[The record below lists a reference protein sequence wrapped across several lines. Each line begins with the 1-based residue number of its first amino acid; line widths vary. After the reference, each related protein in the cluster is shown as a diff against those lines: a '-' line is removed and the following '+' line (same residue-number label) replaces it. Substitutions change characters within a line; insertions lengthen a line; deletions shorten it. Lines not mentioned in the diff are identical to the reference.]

1 LEAILLP
8 FFNAQYRAFLGKIM
22 TSILHN
28 VGALNAQN
36 GLTDSRSDMNT
47 AMNRLSTGLRI
58 NSAAD
63 DAAGSAIASKM
74 EAQTRSLAVAIRN
87 TNDAISLTQTAE
99 GALGEVEN
107 ILQRM
112 RELTVQAGNST
123 LNSSDRA
130 QIQAEVDELSA
141 EIDSIASKTNFNNV
155 KLLDGTNATV
165 SFQTGINSDGTV
177 SVALENANSSAL
189 GLSGSIGGITRLTS
203 ERLENGDLSDTA
215 ADDIKINGQSW
226 SADDA
231 GAAYTS
237 SSTAAAGLKLLINN
251 NTSVHGAF
259 ATAFNSVT
267 SAAKGGEF
275 TMSEGFTINSNEI
288 DVVNSMEELVV
299 EINQNASG
307 VQAVLNGDNTI
318 TLHNDDGSD
327 IAIEDTQGAADVG
340 FTAGTYTGMISIANV
355 DGSALTIEVANDENG
370 YVGGSGV
377 DADLERLGFNETR
390 GGVIT
395 GNTVTDADLQN
406 TDGVKING
414 VLIEATSVSSAA
426 AKAAAINAST
436 DQHGVVATARTELA
450 LDLAIDAT
458 NMGDN
463 DEVKING
470 VTVDLSSADDVAAII
485 TAINGTAAL
494 AGSLTASTNSQGF
507 LLLSNETGATIRF
520 EEDGDVTSFV
530 TAGTDLSGATVT
542 ETDDTLTARGTIT
555 LTSESGGFIK
565 LEDGTDTAGDGLAVL
580 GLQGSGVA
588 EEVTGTGVNVATAA
602 NATAALTAVDA
613 AIEKVGTFR
622 ASFGAYE
629 NRFDSA
635 ISNLTTYKSNLEAAQ
650 GRITDAD
657 FAAETSNLTK
667 AQILQQA
674 ATSML
679 AQANA
684 SKQGLLALLQG

>member
-1 LEAILLP
+1 
-8 FFNAQYRAFLGKIM
+8 M

-299 EINQNASG
+299 EINQTASG

-390 GGVIT
+390 AGVIT
-395 GNTVTDADLQN
+395 GNTVTDADLEV

-463 DEVKING
+463 NEVKING

-520 EEDGDVTSFV
+520 EEDEDVTSFV
-530 TAGTDLSGATVT
+530 TAGTDLSGATVA
-542 ETDDTLTARGTIT
+542 EASDVLTARGTIT

>member
-1 LEAILLP
+1 
-8 FFNAQYRAFLGKIM
+8 M

-307 VQAVLNGDNTI
+307 VQAVLNGDNTM

-390 GGVIT
+390 AGVIT
-395 GNTVTDADLQN
+395 GNTVTDADLEV

-463 DEVKING
+463 NEVKING

-520 EEDGDVTSFV
+520 EEDEDVTSFV
-530 TAGTDLSGATVT
+530 TAGTDLSGATVA
-542 ETDDTLTARGTIT
+542 EASDVLTARGTIT

>member
-1 LEAILLP
+1 
-8 FFNAQYRAFLGKIM
+8 M
-22 TSILHN
+22 TSILHT

-36 GLTDSRSDMNT
+36 GLNDSRSEMNT

-112 RELTVQAGNST
+112 RELAVQAGNST

-130 QIQAEVDELSA
+130 QIQAEVDQLSA
-141 EIDSIASKTNFNNV
+141 EIDAIASKTNFNNV

-165 SFQTGINSDGTV
+165 SFQTGINSDGSV
-177 SVALENANSSAL
+177 SVDLENANSSAL
-189 GLSGSIGGITRLTS
+189 GLSGSIGGVTRLTS
-203 ERLENGDLSDTA
+203 ERLANTNLSDTEA
-215 ADDIKINGQSW
+215 ADIKINGQNW
-226 SADDA
+226 SAANA
-231 GAAYTS
+231 GTYTA
-237 SSTAAAGLKLLINN
+237 SSTAAAGLATLINN

-267 SAAKGGEF
+267 SAPKGGTF
-275 TMSEGFTINSNEI
+275 TMSEGFEINDTEI
-288 DVVNSMEELVV
+288 DVVNSMEELVI
-299 EINQNASG
+299 EINQNAPA
-307 VQAVLNGDNTI
+307 VQAVLNGDNSI
-318 TLHNDDGSD
+318 TLFNDDGSD
-327 IAIEDTQGAADVG
+327 IKIEDTQGAKDVG
-340 FTAGTYTGMISIANV
+340 FTNGTFTGMIALENV

-370 YVGGSGV
+370 YVGGSGL

-390 GGVIT
+390 GGVVT
-395 GNTVTDADLQN
+395 GNTVTDADLQD

-414 VLIEATSVSSAA
+414 VSIGSTSTTSAA
-426 AKAAAINAST
+426 AKAALINETTS
-436 DQHGVVATARTELA
+436 QHGVVATARTELA
-450 LDLAIDAT
+450 LALDFNSIT
-458 NMGDN
+458 MGDN

-470 VTVDLSSADDVAAII
+470 VAVDMSAVADNAGAIA
-485 TAINGTAAL
+485 AINGTAEL
-494 AGSLTASTNSQGF
+494 AGSLTASSNSQGQ
-507 LLLSNETGATIRF
+507 LLLSNETGATIVLV
-520 EEDGDVTSFV
+520 EDEDGFV
-530 TAGTDLSGATVT
+530 TAATDLSGATVT
-542 ETDDTLTARGTIT
+542 DDSGTFVARGSIT

-565 LEDGTDTAGDGLAVL
+565 LEDGTSTAGDGLAVL

-602 NATAALTAVDA
+602 SATAALTAVDA

-635 ISNLTTYKSNLEAAQ
+635 ISNLATYKSNLEAAQ

>member
-1 LEAILLP
+1 
-8 FFNAQYRAFLGKIM
+8 M

-470 VTVDLSSADDVAAII
+470 VTVDLSTADDVAAII

-555 LTSESGGFIK
+555 LTSQAGGFIK

>member
-1 LEAILLP
+1 
-8 FFNAQYRAFLGKIM
+8 M

-370 YVGGSGV
+370 YVGGSGL

-470 VTVDLSSADDVAAII
+470 VTVDLSTADDVAAII
-485 TAINGTAAL
+485 TAINGTAGL

-555 LTSESGGFIK
+555 LTSQAGGFIK

>member
-1 LEAILLP
+1 
-8 FFNAQYRAFLGKIM
+8 M

-99 GALGEVEN
+99 GALGEMEN

-112 RELTVQAGNST
+112 RELAVQAGNST

-130 QIQAEVDELSA
+130 QIQAEVDQLSA
-141 EIDSIASKTNFNNV
+141 EIDSIASKTNFNSV
-155 KLLDGTNATV
+155 KLLDGTNASV
-165 SFQTGINSDGTV
+165 SFQTGINSDGSV
-177 SVALENANSSAL
+177 SVALEKANSSAL

-203 ERLENGDLSDTA
+203 ERLGTGDLSDTA

-226 SADDA
+226 SAAAA
-231 GAAYTS
+231 GAAY
-237 SSTAAAGLKLLINN
+237 SSTATAADGLKTLINN

-267 SAAKGGEF
+267 SAPKGGEF
-275 TMSEGFTINSNEI
+275 TMSEGFEINGNEI
-288 DVVNSMEELVV
+288 DVVNSMEALVV

-307 VQAVLNGDNTI
+307 VQAVLNGDNSI
-318 TLHNDDGSD
+318 TLFNDDGAD
-327 IAIEDTQGAADVG
+327 ITIEDTQGAKDVG
-340 FTAGTYTGMISIANV
+340 FTNGTFTGMIAIENV

-370 YVGGSGV
+370 YVGGSGL

-390 GGVIT
+390 GGVVT
-395 GNTVTDADLQN
+395 GNTVTDDDLAD

-414 VLIEATSVSSAA
+414 VSIGSTSTSSAA
-426 AKAAAINAST
+426 AKAALINETTS
-436 DQHGVVATARTELA
+436 QHGVVATARTELA
-450 LDLAIDAT
+450 LALDFNSITMA
-458 NMGDN
+458 DN
-463 DEVKING
+463 NEVKING
-470 VTVDLSSADDVAAII
+470 VAVDMSSVADNAGAI
-485 TAINGTAAL
+485 TAINGTDEL
-494 AGSLTASTNSQGF
+494 AGSLTASSNSQGQ
-507 LLLSNETGATIRF
+507 LLLSNETGATIVLV
-520 EEDGDVTSFV
+520 EDEDGFV
-530 TAGTDLSGATVT
+530 TAATDLSGATVT
-542 ETDDTLTARGTIT
+542 DDSGTFVARGSIT

-565 LEDGTDTAGDGLAVL
+565 LEDGTSTAGDGLAVL

-588 EEVTGTGVNVATAA
+588 EEVSGSGVNVATAA
-602 NATAALTAVDA
+602 NAAAALTAVDA

>member
-1 LEAILLP
+1 
-8 FFNAQYRAFLGKIM
+8 M

-36 GLTDSRSDMNT
+36 GLNDSRSEMNT

-112 RELTVQAGNST
+112 RELAVQAGNST

-130 QIQAEVDELSA
+130 QIQAEVDQLSA
-141 EIDSIASKTNFNNV
+141 EIDAIASKTNFNNV

-165 SFQTGINSDGTV
+165 SFQTGINSDGSV
-177 SVALENANSSAL
+177 SVDLENANSSAL
-189 GLSGSIGGITRLTS
+189 GLSGSIGGVTRLTS
-203 ERLENGDLSDTA
+203 ERLANTNLSDTEA
-215 ADDIKINGQSW
+215 ADIKINGQNW
-226 SADDA
+226 SAANA
-231 GAAYTS
+231 GTYTA
-237 SSTAAAGLKLLINN
+237 SSTAAAGLATLINN

-267 SAAKGGEF
+267 SAPKGGTF
-275 TMSEGFTINSNEI
+275 TMSEGFEINDTEI
-288 DVVNSMEELVV
+288 DVVNSMEELVI
-299 EINQNASG
+299 EINQNAPA
-307 VQAVLNGDNTI
+307 VQAVLNGDNSI
-318 TLHNDDGSD
+318 TLFNDDGSD
-327 IAIEDTQGAADVG
+327 IKIEDTQGAKDVG
-340 FTAGTYTGMISIANV
+340 FTNGTFTGMIALENV

-370 YVGGSGV
+370 YVGGSGL

-390 GGVIT
+390 GGVVT
-395 GNTVTDADLQN
+395 GNTVTDADLQD

-414 VLIEATSVSSAA
+414 VSIGSTSTTSAA
-426 AKAAAINAST
+426 AKAALINETTS
-436 DQHGVVATARTELA
+436 QHGVVATARTELA
-450 LDLAIDAT
+450 LALDFNSIT
-458 NMGDN
+458 MGDN

-470 VTVDLSSADDVAAII
+470 VAVDMSAVADNAGAIA
-485 TAINGTAAL
+485 AINGTAEL
-494 AGSLTASTNSQGF
+494 AGSLTASSNSQGQ
-507 LLLSNETGATIRF
+507 LLLSNETGATIVLV
-520 EEDGDVTSFV
+520 EDEDGFV
-530 TAGTDLSGATVT
+530 TAATDLSGATVT
-542 ETDDTLTARGTIT
+542 DDSGTFVARGSIT

-565 LEDGTDTAGDGLAVL
+565 LEDGTSTAGDGLAVL

-602 NATAALTAVDA
+602 SATAALTAVDA

-635 ISNLTTYKSNLEAAQ
+635 ISNLATYKSNLEAAQ

>member
-1 LEAILLP
+1 
-8 FFNAQYRAFLGKIM
+8 M

-99 GALGEVEN
+99 GALGEIEN
-107 ILQRM
+107 MLQRM

-123 LNSSDRA
+123 LNASDRA
-130 QIQAEVDELSA
+130 QIQAEVDQLSA
-141 EIDSIASKTNFNNV
+141 EIDSIAAKTNFNNV
-155 KLLDGTNATV
+155 KLLDGTNTSV
-165 SFQTGINSDGTV
+165 SFQTGIDSDG
-177 SVALENANSSAL
+177 SVAVSLQNADSSAL
-189 GLSGSIGGITRLTS
+189 GLSGSIGGVSRLTS
-203 ERLENGDLSDTA
+203 ERIENTDMSSLVA
-215 ADDIKINGQSW
+215 AGVKINGQNAL
-226 SADDA
+226 SA
-231 GAAYTS
+231 AAADYS
-237 SSTAAAGLKLLINN
+237 AATAASSLETLINN
-251 NTSVHGAF
+251 NTSVHGAV
-259 ATAFNSVT
+259 ATAFNTVT
-267 SAAKGGEF
+267 SSAKGDDF
-275 TMSEGFTINSNEI
+275 TMSATFTINSATI
-288 DVVNSMEELVV
+288 DIVTSLEELVD
-299 EINQNASG
+299 EINLEATG
-307 VQAVLNGDNTI
+307 VNAVLNGDGTF
-318 TLHNDDGSD
+318 TLFNDDGAD
-327 IAIEDTQGAADVG
+327 IAISNSQGATDVG
-340 FTAGTYTGMISIANV
+340 LRSNTTFTGMIALENV
-355 DGSALTIEVANDENG
+355 DGSDVTIEVGNVENG
-370 YVGGSGV
+370 YVADTGT
-377 DADLERLGFNETR
+377 DAMLDFLGFNETR
-390 GGVIT
+390 AGVIT
-395 GNTVTDADLQN
+395 GNTVSDDDLVD

-414 VLIEATSVSSAA
+414 VAIASTTTSSAA
-426 AKAAAINAST
+426 AKVAAINAST
-436 DQHGVVATARTELA
+436 DQHGVVATARTELV
-450 LDLAIDAT
+450 LDLAIDSS

-463 DEVKING
+463 DEVLING
-470 VTVDLSSADDVAAII
+470 VTVDLSTADDVAAII
-485 TAINGTAAL
+485 SAINGTAAL
-494 AGSLTASTNSQGF
+494 AGSVTASTNVEGY
-507 LLLSNETGATIRF
+507 LLLSNDTGATIRF
-520 EEDGDVTSFV
+520 EEDSDVATFV

-542 ETDDTLTARGTIT
+542 ESTRVWTARGTIT

-565 LEDGTDTAGDGLAVL
+565 LEDSLNAGTGLAKL
-580 GLQGSGVA
+580 GLQGSSVA
-588 EEVTGTGVNVATAA
+588 EEVTGTGVNVATTA
-602 NATAALTAVDA
+602 NATAALSAVDA

-635 ISNLTTYKSNLEAAQ
+635 ISNLTTYKANLESAQ

>member
-1 LEAILLP
+1 
-8 FFNAQYRAFLGKIM
+8 M

-36 GLTDSRSDMNT
+36 GLTDSRSEMNT

-112 RELTVQAGNST
+112 RELAVQAGNST

-130 QIQAEVDELSA
+130 QIQAEVDQLSA
-141 EIDSIASKTNFNNV
+141 EIDAIASKTNFNNV

-165 SFQTGINSDGTV
+165 SFQTGINSDGSV
-177 SVALENANSSAL
+177 SVDLENANSSAL
-189 GLSGSIGGITRLTS
+189 GLSGSIGGVTRLTS
-203 ERLENGDLSDTA
+203 ERLANTNLSDTEA
-215 ADDIKINGQSW
+215 ADIKINGQNW
-226 SADDA
+226 SAANA
-231 GAAYTS
+231 GTYTA
-237 SSTAAAGLKLLINN
+237 SSTAAAGLATLINN

-267 SAAKGGEF
+267 SAPKGGTF
-275 TMSEGFTINSNEI
+275 TMSEGFEINDTEI
-288 DVVNSMEELVV
+288 DVVNSMEELVI
-299 EINQNASG
+299 EINQNAPA
-307 VQAVLNGDNTI
+307 VQAVLNGDNSI
-318 TLHNDDGSD
+318 TLFNDDGSD
-327 IAIEDTQGAADVG
+327 IKIEDTQGAKDVG
-340 FTAGTYTGMISIANV
+340 FTNGTFTGMIALENV

-370 YVGGSGV
+370 YVGGSGL

-390 GGVIT
+390 GGVVT
-395 GNTVTDADLQN
+395 GNTVTDADLQD

-414 VLIEATSVSSAA
+414 VSIGSTSTTSAA
-426 AKAAAINAST
+426 AKAALINETTS
-436 DQHGVVATARTELA
+436 QHGVVATARTELA
-450 LDLAIDAT
+450 LALDFNSIT
-458 NMGDN
+458 MGDN

-470 VTVDLSSADDVAAII
+470 VAVDMSAVADNAGAIA
-485 TAINGTAAL
+485 AINGTDEL
-494 AGSLTASTNSQGF
+494 AGSLTASSNSQGQ
-507 LLLSNETGATIRF
+507 LLLSNETGATIVLV
-520 EEDGDVTSFV
+520 EDEDGFV
-530 TAGTDLSGATVT
+530 TAATDLSGATVT
-542 ETDDTLTARGTIT
+542 DDSGTFVARGSIT

-565 LEDGTDTAGDGLAVL
+565 LEDGTSTAGDGLAVL

-602 NATAALTAVDA
+602 SATAALTAVDA

-635 ISNLTTYKSNLEAAQ
+635 ISNLATYKSNLEAAQ

>member
-1 LEAILLP
+1 
-8 FFNAQYRAFLGKIM
+8 M

-203 ERLENGDLSDTA
+203 ERLANTDLSDTA
-215 ADDIKINGQSW
+215 ADDVKINGQSW

-231 GAAYTS
+231 GAAYDS

-530 TAGTDLSGATVT
+530 TAGTDLSGATVA
-542 ETDDTLTARGTIT
+542 EASDVLTARGTIT

>member
-1 LEAILLP
+1 
-8 FFNAQYRAFLGKIM
+8 M

-370 YVGGSGV
+370 YIGGSGI

-390 GGVIT
+390 AGVIT
-395 GNTVTDADLQN
+395 GNTVTDADLEV

-463 DEVKING
+463 NEVKING

-520 EEDGDVTSFV
+520 EEDEDVTSFV
-530 TAGTDLSGATVT
+530 TAGTDLSGATVA
-542 ETDDTLTARGTIT
+542 EASDVLTARGTIT

>member
-1 LEAILLP
+1 
-8 FFNAQYRAFLGKIM
+8 M

>member
-1 LEAILLP
+1 
-8 FFNAQYRAFLGKIM
+8 M

-470 VTVDLSSADDVAAII
+470 VTVDLSTSDDVAAII
-485 TAINGTAAL
+485 AAINSTAAL

>member
-1 LEAILLP
+1 
-8 FFNAQYRAFLGKIM
+8 M

-130 QIQAEVDELSA
+130 QIQAEVDQLSA

-390 GGVIT
+390 AGVIT
-395 GNTVTDADLQN
+395 GNTVTDADLEV

-463 DEVKING
+463 NEVKING

-520 EEDGDVTSFV
+520 EEDEDVTSFV
-530 TAGTDLSGATVT
+530 TAGTDLSGATVA
-542 ETDDTLTARGTIT
+542 EASDVLTARGTIT

>member
-1 LEAILLP
+1 
-8 FFNAQYRAFLGKIM
+8 M

-470 VTVDLSSADDVAAII
+470 VTVDLSTSDDVAAII
-485 TAINGTAAL
+485 AAINSTAAL

-507 LLLSNETGATIRF
+507 LLLSNDTGATIRF

>member
-1 LEAILLP
+1 
-8 FFNAQYRAFLGKIM
+8 M

-390 GGVIT
+390 AGVIT
-395 GNTVTDADLQN
+395 GNTVTDADLEV

-463 DEVKING
+463 NEVKING

-520 EEDGDVTSFV
+520 EEDEDVTSFV
-530 TAGTDLSGATVT
+530 TAGTDLSGATVA
-542 ETDDTLTARGTIT
+542 EASDVLTARGTIT